1 MSAARLSPDGQ
12 AIALLCSTLALP
24 REAPTRPL
32 TPTQW
37 SSLAASI
44 HASELETPSA
54 LFGLEAEAITD
65 SLGVSPE
72 AGGRVAELLSRGTQL
87 AMELERLSTRGIWIL
102 TRADDGYPPLFRS
115 RLKATAPPVLFGA
128 GDQSALVERSVA
140 VVGSRDADEASIG
153 FATALGRSCAR
164 NGLAVV
170 SGGARGIDSAAM
182 LAAADGGGKAIGIV
196 AEALERTVRR
206 PDLRAHLA
214 EGELTLI
221 AAQHPAAGFSV
232 GAAMARN
239 RLVYALAEAAVVVAS
254 GEKGGTRAGALENL
268 KAGWVPL
275 LVRQE
280 SEAPSG
286 NRELLDAGGLP
297 ISREEV
303 SSDALLE
310 RLRDTPAVDYQPTLE
325 EAAAD

>member
-1 MSAARLSPDGQ
+1 MSAGRLSPDGQ

-44 HASELETPSA
+44 HASELSTPSA
-54 LFGLEAEAITD
+54 LFGLEAGDIAD

-72 AGGRVAELLSRGTQL
+72 AGGRVAELLSRGAQL

-128 GDQSALVERSVA
+128 GDRSALVERSVA

-153 FATALGRSCAR
+153 FATALGHSCTR
-164 NGLAVV
+164 NSLAVV

-196 AEALERTVRR
+196 AEALERAIRR

-214 EGELTLI
+214 DGEVTLI
-221 AAQHPAAGFSV
+221 AAKHPAAGFSV
-232 GAAMARN
+232 GDAMGRN
-239 RLVYALAEAAVVVAS
+239 RLIYSLAEAAVVVAS
-254 GEKGGTRAGALENL
+254 GESGGTRAGALENL

-275 LVRQE
+275 FVRE
-280 SEAPSG
+280 DSDAPDG
-286 NRELLDAGGLP
+286 NRELLGAGGLP
-297 ISREEV
+297 IIRDDLDGE
-303 SSDALLE
+303 ALSE
-310 RLRDTPAVDYQPTLE
+310 RLRQRPAIDYQPTLE
-325 EAAAD
+325 EAG

>member
-1 MSAARLSPDGQ
+1 MNAVRLSPDGQ

-37 SSLAASI
+37 SALAASI
-44 HASELETPSA
+44 HASELGTPSA
-54 LFGLEAEAITD
+54 LFGLEAEEITD

-72 AGGRVAELLSRGTQL
+72 AGGRVAELLSRGAQL
-87 AMELERLSTRGIWIL
+87 ALELERLSTRGIWIL
-102 TRADDGYPPLFRS
+102 TRADDGYPPLFRK
-115 RLKATAPPVLFGA
+115 RLKTTAPPVLFGA
-128 GDQSALVERSVA
+128 GDRSALLERSVA

-153 FATALGRSCAR
+153 FAKALGRTCVR

-196 AEALERTVRR
+196 AEALERAVRR

-214 EGELTLI
+214 DGEVTLI
-221 AAQHPAAGFSV
+221 AAKHPAAGFSV
-232 GAAMARN
+232 GDAMGRN
-239 RLVYALAEAAVVVAS
+239 RLIYSLADAAVVVAS
-254 GEKGGTRAGALENL
+254 GESGGTRAGALENL
-268 KAGWVPL
+268 KAGWVTL
-275 LVRQE
+275 FVRE
-280 SEAPSG
+280 DSDAPDG

-297 ISREEV
+297 ITRDDLDDDS
-303 SSDALLE
+303 LLE
-310 RLRDTPAVDYQPTLE
+310 RLRERPAVDYQPTLD
-325 EAAAD
+325 EAAG

>member
-1 MSAARLSPDGQ
+1 MSAVQLSPDGQ
-12 AIALLCSTLALP
+12 AIVLLCSTLALP
-24 REAPTRPL
+24 REATPKPL
-32 TPTQW
+32 TPKEW

-44 HASELETPSA
+44 HESELRTPRA
-54 LFGLEAEAITD
+54 LFGLDASDLAG
-65 SLGVSPE
+65 SLGVSQE
-72 AGGRVAELLSRGTQL
+72 TGDRLAGLLARGGQL
-87 AMELERLSTRGIWIL
+87 AIELDRLSTRGIWII
-102 TRADDGYPPLFRS
+102 TRANEGYPPLFRS

-128 GDQSALVERSVA
+128 GNPSALVERSVA
-140 VVGSRDADEASIG
+140 VVGSRDADEASIA
-153 FATALGRSCAR
+153 FATALGRTCAR
-164 NGLAVV
+164 SGLAVV

-182 LAAADGGGKAIGIV
+182 LSAADAGGIAIGV
-196 AEALERTVRR
+196 LAEALERVVRR
-206 PDLRAHLA
+206 QDLRAHLA

-239 RLVYALAEAAVVVAS
+239 RLVYSLAEAAVVVAS

-275 LVRQE
+275 FVRHE
-280 SEAPSG
+280 SEGPSG

-297 ISREEV
+297 ITREEV
-303 SSDALLE
+303 SGDALLE

>member
-1 MSAARLSPDGQ
+1 MSSVRLSPDGQ

-24 REAPTRPL
+24 RDAATRPL
-32 TPTQW
+32 TPKEW

-44 HASELETPSA
+44 HASELGTPSA
-54 LFGLEAEAITD
+54 LFGLDAGDIAD

-72 AGGRVAELLSRGTQL
+72 AAGRVAELLSRGGQL
-87 AMELERLSTRGIWIL
+87 AMELERLSTRGIWII

-128 GDQSALVERSVA
+128 GNPAALVERSVA

-170 SGGARGIDSAAM
+170 SGGARGIDCAAM
-182 LAAADGGGKAIGIV
+182 LAAADGGGHAIGIV
-196 AEALERTVRR
+196 AESLERAVRR
-206 PDLRAHLA
+206 PDLRQHLA
-214 EGELTLI
+214 DGDLTLV
-221 AAQHPAAGFSV
+221 AVKHPAAGFSV
-232 GAAMARN
+232 GDAMGRN
-239 RLVYALAEAAVVVAS
+239 RLIYSLAEAAVVVAS
-254 GEKGGTRAGALENL
+254 GDTGGTRAGALENL

-275 LVRQE
+275 FVRDDPD
-280 SEAPSG
+280 APAG

-297 ISREEV
+297 ITRDELDGDS
-303 SSDALLE
+303 LLE
-310 RLRDTPAVDYQPTLE
+310 RLRERPAADYQPTLE
-325 EAAAD
+325 EAAG